1 MDITFI
7 SEVWLDLPPVTELND
22 LYIDKSLSSE
32 EPKNTNFNPMQ
43 KA

>member
-1 MDITFI
+1 MGITII

-22 LYIDKSLSSE
+22 LYIDESLSSE
-32 EPKNTNFNPMQ
+32 EPKNTNTNTMQ